1 MPAGCGA
8 GLALAVWYAVVAISY
23 FGCILGVT
31 EALAALGT
39 DYRLAR
45 IAAAAV
51 EAAYMYTALRWV
63 VFRDTRH
70 PATAPAPPGNEVPG
84 GQRRAGPQSRER

>member
-1 MPAGCGA
+1 
-8 GLALAVWYAVVAISY
+8 
-23 FGCILGVT
+23 VT

-51 EAAYMYTALRWV
+51 AVAYMYTALRWV
-63 VFRDTRH
+63 VFRDTTRH
-70 PATAPAPPGNEVPG
+70 PAPAPAPPGNEVPG
-84 GQRRAGPQSRER
+84 GSAVPVPRAASADPA

>member
-1 MPAGCGA
+1 
-8 GLALAVWYAVVAISY
+8 
-23 FGCILGVT
+23 VT

-45 IAAAAV
+45 IAATAV

-63 VFRDTRH
+63 VFRDITRH
-70 PATAPAPPGNEVPG
+70 PAPAPAPPGNEVPG
-84 GQRRAGPQSRER
+84 GQRCAGPQSGER